1 MHYLTILD
9 YANGSVDQYDL
20 QDHFNEEQLCSFQSE
35 DYEEFITSEG
45 YRLDEVNWMGHADS
59 KIYRF

>member
-35 DYEEFITSEG
+35 DLKSLLPLKVI
-45 YRLDEVNWMGHADS
+45 D
-59 KIYRF
+59 